1 MRRPRDGTGTLGA
14 RGNGH
19 GAPVPARDRDG
30 SPAEVGARFLRA
42 VPYFRDVSPLSAAAV
57 AGRARWRSFPPR
69 QVVFLEGEPCR
80 NLHVLVEGRVE
91 CYRASAEG
99 REQIMTMFDRPGDTF
114 CIPSAF
120 ATGRNLVTARALAPT
135 RLCLIDRDTF
145 VDVAR
150 QNPPMALRLV
160 QAVSLD
166 AKRVMDLAESLALCT
181 ARVRV
186 ARLLYERAL
195 AEGVRSG
202 RGVELPRER
211 LREDEVASRVGTVRV
226 HVSRSLRS
234 LARAGTIALDRAL
247 IRIPDLGALERLAHG
262 QADGTFRDRPLA
274 RVARA
279 LPPAGRRVTF
289 VTDIQAAHA

>member
-1 MRRPRDGTGTLGA
+1 MRRPRDGAGTLEA
-14 RGNGH
+14 RGNGQ
-19 GAPVPARDRDG
+19 GAAVPARDRDG
-30 SPAEVGARFLRA
+30 IPPEVGIRFLRA
-42 VPYFRDVSPLSAAAV
+42 VPYFQDLSQLSVAAV
-57 AGRARWRSFPPR
+57 AHRARWRSFPPR
-69 QVVFLEGEPCR
+69 HVVFLEDEPCR

-99 REQIMTMFDRPGDTF
+99 REQIVTMFDRPGDTF

-120 ATGRNLVTARALAPT
+120 ATGRNVVTARALVPT
-135 RLCLIDRDTF
+135 RLCLIDRETF
-145 VDVAR
+145 VDVVR
-150 QNPPMALRLV
+150 QNPPMALRLI

-186 ARLLYERAL
+186 ARLLHERAL

-202 RGVELPRER
+202 RGVELARER

-234 LARAGTIALDRAL
+234 LARAGTIVLDRAL
-247 IRIPDLGALERLAHG
+247 IRIPDLVALERVARDHAG
-262 QADGTFRDRPLA
+262 GAFRSRPL
-274 RVARA
+274 ARA
-279 LPPAGRRVTF
+279 LPPAGRHVTF
-289 VTDIQAAHA
+289 VTDSRAARA